1 MAEKDVEPFFHEA
14 QRRHHPFGWVMPIP
28 EVAANPQLAARE
40 WWADYPVGDGSV
52 AGPGAPYQLVDT
64 PASIGGDPSEP
75 TPASAQEI
83 LDEIGWAD

>member
-1 MAEKDVEPFFHEA
+1 
-14 QRRHHPFGWVMPIP
+14 MPIP

-75 TPASAQEI
+75 TQASAQEI